1 MQRRESRPDGLS
13 VGPPASPH
21 ATPSPHRN
29 SRRSHEAPGF
39 QPLASFQLMQAFVT
53 NKLDELAAPA
63 KPQAPAPA
71 PAAAAEPKLTQ
82 ASILR
87 RHVAATLAKQRAAA
101 NAQ

>member
-1 MQRRESRPDGLS
+1 
-13 VGPPASPH
+13 
-21 ATPSPHRN
+21 
-29 SRRSHEAPGF
+29 
-39 QPLASFQLMQAFVT
+39 MQAFVT
-53 NKLDELAAPA
+53 NKLDALAAPA